1 MVTDRLV
8 CDHFLRAMA
17 WGLDSIAIVIPS
29 DLCYDKAN
37 DDSPESLIS
46 SLITSL
52 TND

>member
-1 MVTDRLV
+1 MVTDGLV
-8 CDHFLRAMA
+8 CDHFLRANGMWLA
-17 WGLDSIAIVIPS
+17 SIAIVIPS

-37 DDSPESLIS
+37 DDAPESLIS